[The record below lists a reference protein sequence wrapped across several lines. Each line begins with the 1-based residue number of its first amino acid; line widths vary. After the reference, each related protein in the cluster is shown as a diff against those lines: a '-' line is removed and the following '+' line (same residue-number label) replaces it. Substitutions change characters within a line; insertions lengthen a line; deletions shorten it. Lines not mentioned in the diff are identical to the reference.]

1 VDLFLFVCGAVCA
14 GAAGCGDWCVVG
26 DAVSGLLGYCRCCL
40 SPAPVES
47 TGPCRSNG
55 CRSNGSGSRV
65 RSRCPSDRSCPGCR
79 GATAGW
85 SASSVLPDRPGPS
98 PSYSGPN

>member
-1 VDLFLFVCGAVCA
+1 VL
-14 GAAGCGDWCVVG
+14 
-26 DAVSGLLGYCRCCL
+26 
-40 SPAPVES
+40 PVLRVPCPGGVHRPFWS
-47 TGPCRSNG
+47 NRCRSN
-55 CRSNGSGSRV
+55 RSGSRV
-65 RSRCPSDRSCPGCR
+65 RSRCPCDRSCPGCR